1 MRLLAIMALM
11 LPLALHAADM
21 RYRCTDPADIP
32 RDADGKIIRSPA
44 VRAAFAREHPC
55 PATGKPTV
63 SCAGWAIDHVIPLA
77 VCGADRVE
85 NMQWLPVAIKSC
97 AAKSGLPCK
106 DRWERRVYARPA
118 P

>member
-21 RYRCTDPADIP
+21 RYCYAELSKIP
-32 RDADGKIIRSPA
+32 RDADGKIVRSAA

-55 PATGKPTV
+55 PETGKPTV
-63 SCAGWAIDHVIPLA
+63 SCAKWAIDHVIPIS
-77 VCGADRVE
+77 VGGCDRIE
-85 NMQWLPVAIKSC
+85 NMQWLPVSIKS
-97 AAKSGLPCK
+97 ASGKWPK
-106 DRWERRVYARPA
+106 DRWERRVYGRPA